1 MIVIVDAVFPFLV
14 LKWDGKYEAGGRCGA
29 ARNGPCFP
37 PLVCA
42 LCARE
47 GGATFTSLS
56 DDAAVS
62 FSETVSK
69 PRAELVHKTSTCT
82 RTKHTDIRFYSK
94 ERLA

>member
-1 MIVIVDAVFPFLV
+1 MIVIVDAVISILGIKMGWEV
-14 LKWDGKYEAGGRCGA
+14 RSGGEVRCSTKWSLLSS
-29 ARNGPCFP
+29 AR
-37 PLVCA
+37 LRSVCK
-42 LCARE
+42 